1 MTARRTALLLVAG
14 LLLVAC
20 SMRSP
25 LTGVGPL
32 LPVLSADSGLGA
44 AAAGALTSLPL
55 LAFAGCSPFV
65 PRAAARWGTRG
76 TLVAA
81 LVVLV
86 AGGALRWVPG
96 AVPLFAGTA
105 LVGAGIAVAN
115 VLLPALVRAE
125 FPGRTTLLTSGYV
138 VLMQVAGSLA
148 SGVAVPLAQHL
159 SGGWRTA
166 LAVWAAPALAAALL
180 WLPLVRGGRPPGT
193 AAPHARPP
201 WRSPL
206 AWAVTAFMGLQSV
219 QFYVLLSWLPT
230 VLHERSGAD
239 AAAAGWLLSLMQVA
253 GVVGSLLVPVVTGG
267 SATRAR
273 RAAVGSSLLS
283 LVGVVGLVALPH
295 APAAPVALTGLGMGG
310 SVVLALAAMSSR
322 AADGRAAV
330 SLSGMAQSLG
340 YLAAALGPVLIGAVH
355 TASGTWTLPLLLL
368 AAVAAVQPLAA
379 RAAGRDAVVPA

>member
-81 LVVLV
+81 LALLV

-148 SGVAVPLAQHL
+148 SGVAVPLAQQL
-159 SGGWRTA
+159 AGGWRTA
-166 LAVWAAPALAAALL
+166 LAVWVAPALAAALL
-180 WLPLVRGGRPPGT
+180 WLPLVRGGRPAGT
-193 AAPHARPP
+193 
-201 WRSPL
+201 
-206 AWAVTAFMGLQSV
+206 
-219 QFYVLLSWLPT
+219 
-230 VLHERSGAD
+230 
-239 AAAAGWLLSLMQVA
+239 
-253 GVVGSLLVPVVTGG
+253 
-267 SATRAR
+267 
-273 RAAVGSSLLS
+273 
-283 LVGVVGLVALPH
+283 
-295 APAAPVALTGLGMGG
+295 
-310 SVVLALAAMSSR
+310 
-322 AADGRAAV
+322 
-330 SLSGMAQSLG
+330 
-340 YLAAALGPVLIGAVH
+340 
-355 TASGTWTLPLLLL
+355 
-368 AAVAAVQPLAA
+368 
-379 RAAGRDAVVPA
+379 